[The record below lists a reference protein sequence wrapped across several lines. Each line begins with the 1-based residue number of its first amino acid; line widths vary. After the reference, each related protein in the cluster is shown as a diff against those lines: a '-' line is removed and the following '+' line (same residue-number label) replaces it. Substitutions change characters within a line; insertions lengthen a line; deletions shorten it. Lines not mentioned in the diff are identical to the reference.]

1 MGFAISIPSMGHGE
15 SMMPIARA
23 RRARLRKEQQRRTGY
38 VRPSRAK
45 PKAGWTLAEL
55 ARMTATGERLLKRWL
70 EMEIVP
76 RPPFRSVATRYGRQ
90 QLVWVLAVR
99 RMQATAPAPLSKI
112 KARLIAMPG
121 ERVEALA
128 REACPPGAAAEAL
141 GLGPAAK
148 QVVGAPKASGPDA
161 ELPAGGPGVG
171 RWTRI
176 ELGLGLELGVR
187 DDASP
192 EMRALAARICSL
204 RA

>member
-1 MGFAISIPSMGHGE
+1 MSKM
-15 SMMPIARA
+15 AREY
-23 RRARLRKEQQRRTGY
+23 RAKKRKEQQRRTGY

-45 PKAGWTLAEL
+45 PKTGWTLVEL
-55 ARMTATGERLLKRWL
+55 ARMTALRERLLKRWL

-76 RPPFRSVATRYGRQ
+76 RPPFRGVATRYGRQ

-99 RMQATAPAPLSKI
+99 RMQAMDPAPLSTI
-112 KARLIAMPG
+112 KERLIAISG
-121 ERVEALA
+121 EQVEALA

-141 GLGPAAK
+141 GIRPAAIP
-148 QVVGAPKASGPDA
+148 VVGAPNASGLDA
-161 ELPAGGPGVG
+161 QLPAGGPGVG
-171 RWTRI
+171 RWTRF

-192 EMRALAARICSL
+192 EIRALATRICSL

>member
-1 MGFAISIPSMGHGE
+1 MGKM
-15 SMMPIARA
+15 ARE
-23 RRARLRKEQQRRTGY
+23 RRAKKRKEQQLRTGY

-45 PKAGWTLAEL
+45 PKTGWTLVEL
-55 ARMTATGERLLKRWL
+55 AQMTATRERLLKRWL

-76 RPPFRSVATRYGRQ
+76 RPPFRGVATRYGRQ

-99 RMQATAPAPLSKI
+99 RMQATDPAPLPTI
-112 KARLIAMPG
+112 KERLIAMSG
-121 ERVEALA
+121 EQVEAMA

-141 GLGPAAK
+141 GLRPAANP
-148 QVVGAPKASGPDA
+148 VVEAPNASGRDA
-161 ELPAGGPGVG
+161 ELPVGGPGVG
-171 RWTRI
+171 RWTRF

-192 EMRALAARICSL
+192 EIRALAARICSL